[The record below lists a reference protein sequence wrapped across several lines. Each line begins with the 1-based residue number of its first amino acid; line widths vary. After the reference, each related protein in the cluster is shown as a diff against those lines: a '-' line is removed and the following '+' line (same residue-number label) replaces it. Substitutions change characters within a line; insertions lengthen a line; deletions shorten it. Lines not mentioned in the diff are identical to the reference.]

1 MQNNAQ
7 LVLKDQTELAVMA
20 TSTPSR
26 INVRIGKS
34 FADFQ
39 EYAEKLT
46 KENLA
51 AYQIKMDGT
60 ELAAGKYMEVAAI
73 YFVPEDDGYLIHM
86 DLDPRDPY
94 DIMTELLEAQKTQ
107 EEAIEDI
114 GAVIAEIAGG

>member
-1 MQNNAQ
+1 MQNNAK
-7 LVLKDQTELAVMA
+7 LILKDQTELDIMA

-46 KENLA
+46 KENLT
-51 AYQIKMDGT
+51 AYKIKMDET
-60 ELAAGKYMEVAAI
+60 ELAGKYMDVAAI
-73 YFVPEDDGYLIHM
+73 YFIPEDDGYLIHV

>member
-1 MQNNAQ
+1 MQNNAK
-7 LVLKDQTELAVMA
+7 LILKDQTELAVMA

-34 FADFQ
+34 CADFQ
-39 EYAEKLT
+39 QYAEKLT
-46 KENLA
+46 KENLT
-51 AYQIKMDGT
+51 AYQIKMDET
-60 ELAAGKYMEVAAI
+60 ELAGKYMDVAAF
-73 YFVPEDDGYLIHM
+73 YFIPEDDGYLIHV

>member
-1 MQNNAQ
+1 MQNNAK
-7 LVLKDQTELAVMA
+7 LILKDQTELAVMA

-46 KENLA
+46 KENLT
-51 AYQIKMDGT
+51 AYQIKMDET
-60 ELAAGKYMEVAAI
+60 ELAAKYMEVSGI
-73 YFVPEDDGYLIHM
+73 YFIPEDDGYLIHV

>member
-1 MQNNAQ
+1 MQNNAK
-7 LVLKDQTELAVMA
+7 LILKDQTELAVMA

-26 INVRIGKS
+26 INVRFGKS

-46 KENLA
+46 KENLT
-51 AYQIKMDGT
+51 AYQIRMDET
-60 ELAAGKYMEVAAI
+60 ELAAKYMEVSAI
-73 YFVPEDDGYLIHM
+73 YFIPEDDGYLIHV

>member
-1 MQNNAQ
+1 MQNNAK
-7 LVLKDQTELAVMA
+7 LILKDQTELAVMA

-46 KENLA
+46 RENLT
-51 AYQIKMDGT
+51 AYKIKMGET
-60 ELAAGKYMEVAAI
+60 ELAGKYMDVAAI
-73 YFVPEDDGYLIHM
+73 YFIPEDDGYLIHV

>member
-7 LVLKDQTELAVMA
+7 LILKDQTEMAVMA

-26 INVRIGKS
+26 INIRIGKS

-46 KENLA
+46 KENLTD
-51 AYQIKMDGT
+51 YKIKMDET
-60 ELAAGKYMEVAAI
+60 ELAGKYMDVSAI
-73 YFVPEDDGYLIHM
+73 YFIPEDDGYLIHV